1 MNARVNEFGRIARV
15 LKLSLAVLA
24 GVVLLL
30 LATAAFLVDG
40 ANTRGRTVLTTLDV
54 EIFRQAS
61 VNYFQMLGSWPKSI
75 HSLVENP
82 SNIFFVSASVKTNDP
97 WGRPIIYEPFD
108 QTRGYGRVLS
118 YGRDGKP
125 GGEGPDADIERR
137 FGP

>member
-1 MNARVNEFGRIARV
+1 MSSA
-15 LKLSLAVLA
+15 LKLSLAAVA

-30 LATAAFLVDG
+30 MATAVFLVDG
-40 ANTRGRTVLTTLDV
+40 ANTRARTVLTKLDV
-54 EIFRQAS
+54 EIFQQAS
-61 VNYFQMLGSWPKSI
+61 ANYFQMLGTWPKSI
-75 HSLVENP
+75 HALVENP

-108 QTRGYGRVLS
+108 PSRGYGRVLS

-137 FGP
+137 FGPDNSNEHTR